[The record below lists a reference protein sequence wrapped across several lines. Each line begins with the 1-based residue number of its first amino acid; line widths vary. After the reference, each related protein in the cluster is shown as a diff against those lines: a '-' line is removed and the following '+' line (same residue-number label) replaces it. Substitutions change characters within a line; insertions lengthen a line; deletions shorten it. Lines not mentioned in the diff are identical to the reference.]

1 MSKATV
7 DLMHLIQEYGRK
19 YDLRSEVVIHLADDH
34 LQMIEKETCGI
45 YQIYFYVNLF
55 NPLENSSIL
64 SEKTLSRKTIEKLLK
79 EVLSTDKQENEYRTE
94 IFVHENNIKRN

>member
-1 MSKATV
+1 MSETTV
-7 DLMHLIQEYGRK
+7 DLMHLINEYGRK
-19 YDLRSEVVIHLADDH
+19 HDLRSEVVIHLADDH
-34 LQMIEKETCGI
+34 LQMIEMETCGI

-79 EVLSTDKQENEYRTE
+79 EILSTDKQENEYRTE
-94 IFVHENNIKRN
+94 IFVHKNNIKRN